1 VYCIIIPVLPL
12 FVEKHLHGSSFAT
25 GLLFACYAMGLLGAT
40 PLAAWW
46 SDRTAS
52 RSVPMVA
59 GLSAMIG
66 SSLLF
71 GVATELWQLCLARL
85 AQGISAAVS
94 NCIGLA
100 MLADVFPSTKLPE
113 AMAMAMA
120 VTGLGGLAGPPLGGA
135 LYQHVS
141 YASVFMV
148 CGGMAA
154 FDLLLRVLLI
164 DDAWMRRQRERIK
177 RQALADELAADEEA
191 AAEAAETA
199 LAVDPPST
207 LVVLDAVSPVVADVA
222 AGSSAVAAPAPSVL
236 MTTARVHHVTVMP
249 AEESPSLLVGDTS
262 TSPGGVVSSST
273 GSNDAVAHP
282 PTPHHQ
288 PITLWGLL
296 QVRELQVT
304 FVSVTV
310 LSTVFTGLEPLLSL
324 HFDESY
330 GSSSTM
336 IGLSYFAIGVPYSLA
351 AMVVAP
357 LQEKG
362 TNPKLIVGTGLVLL
376 TVALATLPLPRSLPV
391 ALAPMCLFG
400 LGIGAAMSPPLGEVG
415 AWLTRTRNQASFAQ
429 GFALFNLTYAVGMF
443 AGPLLSGVL
452 DDHAGFTVTMIVMAS
467 MCAATAVLLLMIG
480 AAEVKAAA
488 RARTHK
494 ERMSNKCKEND
505 SKLHKG
511 TSSMEAQSEYHALE
525 NNA

>member
-1 VYCIIIPVLPL
+1 V
-12 FVEKHLHGSSFAT
+12 SS
-25 GLLFACYAMGLLGAT
+25 
-40 PLAAWW
+40 
-46 SDRTAS
+46 
-52 RSVPMVA
+52 
-59 GLSAMIG
+59 
-66 SSLLF
+66 
-71 GVATELWQLCLARL
+71 
-85 AQGISAAVS
+85 
-94 NCIGLA
+94 
-100 MLADVFPSTKLPE
+100 
-113 AMAMAMA
+113 
-120 VTGLGGLAGPPLGGA
+120 VT
-135 LYQHVS
+135 
-141 YASVFMV
+141 
-148 CGGMAA
+148 
-154 FDLLLRVLLI
+154 
-164 DDAWMRRQRERIK
+164 
-177 RQALADELAADEEA
+177 
-191 AAEAAETA
+191 
-199 LAVDPPST
+199 
-207 LVVLDAVSPVVADVA
+207 ADVA
-222 AGSSAVAAPAPSVL
+222 AGSSAVATPVPSVL

-249 AEESPSLLVGDTS
+249 QEDSPSLHVGDTP
-262 TSPGGVVSSST
+262 TSPGGVASSS
-273 GSNDAVAHP
+273 
-282 PTPHHQ
+282 

-330 GSSSTM
+330 GSSSTI

-467 MCAATAVLLLMIG
+467 MCAATALLLLMVG

-488 RARTHK
+488 RGRALK
-494 ERMSNKCKEND
+494 ERTSNKIKEND
-505 SKLHKG
+505 TTLQQN
-511 TSSMEAQSEYHALE
+511 TPAAMEEQSEYHALE